1 MKIYYYRLTDNSWDE
16 MEWVLINEGADKYGG
31 EMQPVDNHIRIPQ
44 DWRKIVMPI
53 EVFKH
58 NLNLILLPKVKDQKR
73 INIWKSF
80 YKDYHAQCNVNGF
93 IRCLVE
99 GETIIIESL
108 DKYWEPCLR
117 ICI

>member
-1 MKIYYYRLTDNSWDE
+1 MKTYYYNLRDHSWDE
-16 MEWVLINEGADKYGG
+16 MQMVNG
-31 EMQPVDNHIRIPQ
+31 ERTVVDDHVRIPK
-44 DWRKIVMPI
+44 DWTTMIMPI
-53 EVFKH
+53 EVWKAYI
-58 NLNLILLPKVKDQKR
+58 NVILGYKDLTTKR
-73 INIWKSF
+73 INIWQSF
-80 YKDYHAQCNVNGF
+80 YKDYHVQCNVNGF